1 MLAGVNYF
9 AHAIDLLDDPYQAAG
24 AAVPD
29 WLGLTRPRI
38 RCRARHA
45 QPWIDHH
52 DATVAAVARGVVRHH
67 ADDDWF
73 HQTSA
78 FGDASIAL
86 AREVR
91 RVTGDAD
98 GMRPGF
104 LGHILVELLLDA
116 MLLEE
121 QPAALHRYYDAL
133 ASVDAKIV
141 ADAVSE
147 FSAVDASPLAAII
160 ERFVELRFLFDY
172 ADDRLLVMRIN
183 QVMRRVGLPQL
194 SERMTEIL
202 PTARTLVAA
211 RRDELLPPL
220 AARART
226 GGLPPQAGRGL

>member
-1 MLAGVNYF
+1 MLALVNYF
-9 AHAIDLLDDPYQAAG
+9 AHAIALLDDPYETAG

-45 QPWIDHH
+45 SPWIDH
-52 DATVAAVARGVVRHH
+52 DDPLVAAIARGVMRHH

-73 HQTSA
+73 HQTEA
-78 FGDASIAL
+78 FGDLSMAL

-116 MLLEE
+116 TLLEE
-121 QPAALHRYYDAL
+121 QPAALDRYYDAL
-133 ASVDAKIV
+133 ASIDATVV

-147 FSAVDASPLAAII
+147 ISAVDASQLAII
-160 ERFVELRFLFDY
+160 IQRFVEIRFLFDY
-172 ADDRLLVMRIN
+172 ADDRLLLMRLN
-183 QVMRRVGLPQL
+183 QVMRRVRLPQL
-194 SERMTEIL
+194 PEQLTEIL
-202 PTARTLVAA
+202 PAARKAVAA
-211 RRDELLPPL
+211 RRHELLPPL
-220 AARART
+220 AARA
-226 GGLPPQAGRGL
+226 